1 MTRVFLLQHLHL
13 LNDDDEDVKTL
24 GIYSTRE
31 TALAAVER
39 FRKLPGF
46 CDTPQMAD
54 PSLPGVAE
62 GFYIDEFEV
71 DQDSW
76 DEGFVTI

>member
-1 MTRVFLLQHLHL
+1 MNRVFLLEHLHVL
-13 LNDDDEDVKTL
+13 GPGEEDVKAL
-24 GIYSTRE
+24 GIYSSRE
-31 TALAAVER
+31 AAMAAVER

-54 PSLPGVAE
+54 HSKPGPAE
-62 GFYIDEFEV
+62 GFNIDEYKL

-76 DEGFVTI
+76 SEGYETR